1 MFKKLSLALLLFVLT
16 TNTSCANGINQQK
29 DISVSKEKSLNLK
42 GKVVFPDGFKT
53 KAEYISTLSTVS
65 IIYPANDPTNPNKT
79 IATGVTDNNGYFSI
93 NPSPTFIP
101 QNNQIFVVEAIKR
114 LYQGSNNNSKYSNLQ
129 SLRSFIRWN
138 GSKWDSITSNDLVID
153 TITTGISI
161 LSSYTNTSPNDT
173 INKVNNGS
181 PSVIGSI
188 SIDRINRLSDMVR
201 VCLNENR
208 DPYASIKLIDNE
220 YYIDRNYDVGKLLTS
235 DDLSGLSLSYTN
247 LAGANLSG
255 KNLSGMDL
263 TGINLSGANLNRCN
277 LAGTNLTYADLSHS
291 TLFNTILS
299 NSLLNYSNFSH
310 TDLTRANLDNI
321 ELNNINMSYCILSGF
336 IFDGDGEKM
345 SNIDLSYSD
354 ISFTTFK
361 NISIFDINIKGSN
374 LSHSNLSNLDLS
386 NKDLSNTILIYTDLR
401 NTKIY
406 GSNLSYS
413 NLSKQ
418 DLSGKDLSNINFEG
432 ANLSQTDL
440 SNTILTNVNFKNS
453 NLSSSYL
460 ENLDLSKKDLT
471 SVDFSKSSLFHSNL
485 EQTILIDS
493 KLSKAKWFDGRICA
507 EDSIGQCN

>member
-235 DDLSGLSLSYTN
+235 DDLTGLTLSYTN
-247 LAGANLSG
+247 LAEANLSG

-263 TGINLSGANLNRCN
+263 TGINLSGANLFFANLSNCN
-277 LAGTNLTYADLSHS
+277 FTNANLSYVGLYSSTLAGSTIYNTNLSYVDFRNTSLANVNIDRANLSHTVLHNFIFEGDFTNTDLSYADLFHSTFVNNNIFDVNLKGASFYKADLGNLDLTGRDLSKCNFDQANLENVILKNTNLSEANLINQKLANKDFTGTNFDGADLSNASMRNTILNSTSFKGTNLT
-291 TLFNTILS
+291 
-299 NSLLNYSNFSH
+299 
-310 TDLTRANLDNI
+310 NI
-321 ELNNINMSYCILSGF
+321 YFRGVNLSG
-336 IFDGDGEKM
+336 
-345 SNIDLSYSD
+345 IDLSNANLYD
-354 ISFTTFK
+354 ANLYEVNFT
-361 NISIFDINIKGSN
+361 NA
-374 LSHSNLSNLDLS
+374 
-386 NKDLSNTILIYTDLR
+386 ILT
-401 NTKIY
+401 
-406 GSNLSYS
+406 
-413 NLSKQ
+413 
-418 DLSGKDLSNINFEG
+418 G
-432 ANLSQTDL
+432 AN
-440 SNTILTNVNFKNS
+440 
-453 NLSSSYL
+453 
-460 ENLDLSKKDLT
+460 
-471 SVDFSKSSLFHSNL
+471 
-485 EQTILIDS
+485 
-493 KLSKAKWFDGRICA
+493 LSKAKWSDGRICK